1 MGTIEKDKE
10 ENEDVNDSG
19 NAKTSPEY
27 TERSAREN
35 KDRTET
41 RQDEEEEERIHR
53 NGERNTDLFP
63 SNNPEMSHEW
73 AARSPGKY

>member
-10 ENEDVNDSG
+10 ENEDVNDGG

-35 KDRTET
+35 KDGTET
-41 RQDEEEEERIHR
+41 RQDEEEEERI
-53 NGERNTDLFP
+53 
-63 SNNPEMSHEW
+63 
-73 AARSPGKY
+73 